1 MRIYKKQVIITK
13 NNNNESL
20 SFRSLYFQFGPTYKM
35 KYDAK
40 RKNEINEFQ
49 IS

>member
-1 MRIYKKQVIITK
+1 MK

-20 SFRSLYFQFGPTYKM
+20 SFRSLYFQFGPTYKRT
-35 KYDAK
+35 YNAK
-40 RKNEINEFQ
+40 RKNEINELQ

>member
-1 MRIYKKQVIITK
+1 MRIYQKQVIITK

-20 SFRSLYFQFGPTYKM
+20 LFRSLYFQCGPTYIM
-35 KYDAK
+35 TYDAK
-40 RKNEINEFQ
+40 RKNEKDELQ